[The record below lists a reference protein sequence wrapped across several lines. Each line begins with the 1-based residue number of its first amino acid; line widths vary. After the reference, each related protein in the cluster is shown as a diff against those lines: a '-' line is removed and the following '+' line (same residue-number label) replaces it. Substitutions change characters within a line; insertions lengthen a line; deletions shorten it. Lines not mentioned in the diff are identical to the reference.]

1 MKRIFQYIG
10 MVLGVVALLTSCESD
25 FEKTTMSMTGECK
38 LMATATQADIALE
51 NYYTPVLQ
59 LVWTSPR
66 WYSNDNT
73 RLAAG
78 VGVSFYVQAST
89 DESFSNFTETV
100 ANGLSMTFTAANL
113 NSTAKKLAM
122 EIGKKAPVYLRVKCL
137 EGGNIDV
144 YSNVCQVEI
153 TPIYINM
160 TKLAVLNAEKNDTI
174 GRLVSPEENGVYTG
188 FMHATAWMNCWF
200 AEADGN
206 TWGNTPTS
214 GTEFSLTSEGTAW
227 SCWFPEVNGSFY
239 VTVNTANGWWSA
251 ALIDT
256 LSVCD
261 TIMTYNMKAKAWQL
275 VKELDGETTLSFA
288 ARAKVFDTSTG
299 TAKDK
304 ATPVDYSFG
313 FKEDTLT
320 IGKEGSVVFTGTG
333 IHTISV
339 SINDDGY
346 YVYKVEAGDQTQG
359 DEPSVPKPT
368 ELKIYDKDKT
378 TVLTTL
384 ARTANGVYGGELTA
398 DWGWYNFLLYDAK
411 NNIWY
416 GSDPAD
422 ATTLSSAEGFYNLW
436 IQSGETGIYTIEVN
450 LNTMSWTYERKGD
463 LPPTVPEALYL
474 YGEPDWSKATATLA
488 KTGDGTY
495 TAEVT
500 ISADGNFKIVDG
512 SVWYGLDPTDNT
524 KLSSADGNWNI
535 WLTAGTYTI
544 TVNWSTMTFSATKK
558 TE

>member
-1 MKRIFQYIG
+1 
-10 MVLGVVALLTSCESD
+10 
-25 FEKTTMSMTGECK
+25 
-38 LMATATQADIALE
+38 
-51 NYYTPVLQ
+51 
-59 LVWTSPR
+59 
-66 WYSNDNT
+66 
-73 RLAAG
+73 
-78 VGVSFYVQAST
+78 
-89 DESFSNFTETV
+89 
-100 ANGLSMTFTAANL
+100 
-113 NSTAKKLAM
+113 
-122 EIGKKAPVYLRVKCL
+122 
-137 EGGNIDV
+137 
-144 YSNVCQVEI
+144 
-153 TPIYINM
+153 
-160 TKLAVLNAEKNDTI
+160 
-174 GRLVSPEENGVYTG
+174 
-188 FMHATAWMNCWF
+188 
-200 AEADGN
+200 
-206 TWGNTPTS
+206 
-214 GTEFSLTSEGTAW
+214 
-227 SCWFPEVNGSFY
+227 
-239 VTVNTANGWWSA
+239 
-251 ALIDT
+251 
-256 LSVCD
+256 
-261 TIMTYNMKAKAWQL
+261 MTYNMKAKAWQL

-398 DWGWYNFLLYDAK
+398 DWGWYNFLLYDAE